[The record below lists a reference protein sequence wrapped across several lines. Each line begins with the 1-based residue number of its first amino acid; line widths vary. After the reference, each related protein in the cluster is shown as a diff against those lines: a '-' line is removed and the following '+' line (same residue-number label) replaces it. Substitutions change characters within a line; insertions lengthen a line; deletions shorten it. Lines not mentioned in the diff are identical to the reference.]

1 MLLVAA
7 ATIIA
12 RGEIDRADIEVV
24 VAGVVAVSVTGCL
37 CLEIWVGSFSTTGV
51 RVVGFPGGVGCK
63 TGITLRVRCGV
74 VLPSAANSHHP
85 DKLTESTSQPRTE
98 IKKAKRP

>member
-37 CLEIWVGSFSTTGV
+37 CLEIWVGS
-51 RVVGFPGGVGCK
+51 FPGGVGCK